1 MDFEEIEAKC
11 TSNQYRIVD
20 EFRADCQLMVHN
32 VVIFHGGIHT
42 IYFILMIMYYKFE
55 LTDDWVNKY
64 IVF

>member
-32 VVIFHGGIHT
+32 VVIFHGGKLG
-42 IYFILMIMYYKFE
+42 IYFIMMIK
-55 LTDDWVNKY
+55 LILD
-64 IVF
+64 I

>member
-32 VVIFHGGIHT
+32 VVIFHGGIQS
-42 IYFILMIMYYKFE
+42 IYLIAMIMLVYF
-55 LTDDWVNKY
+55 D
-64 IVF
+64 IQP

>member
-32 VVIFHGGIHT
+32 VVIFHGGKLG
-42 IYFILMIMYYKFE
+42 IYFIMMIKLFE
-55 LTDDWVNKY
+55 ITDDSGK
-64 IVF
+64 